1 MAERR
6 PRRRLP
12 WGSLAIAV
20 LCFALGLA
28 VLILARPIDT
38 SHVIFSPTPGAATLP
53 PTAVP
58 PTPTI
63 SPSPSL
69 SLSPTATP
77 AQ

>member
-6 PRRRLP
+6 PRRHLP

-20 LCFALGLA
+20 LCFALGIA

-38 SHVIFSPTPGAATLP
+38 ARVTVNPIPGATTLP

-58 PTPTI
+58 ATPTI
-63 SPSPSL
+63 QVNTPAPSPSP
-69 SLSPTATP
+69 
-77 AQ
+77 

>member
-20 LCFALGLA
+20 LCFALGIA

-69 SLSPTATP
+69 SPTATP

>member
-12 WGSLAIAV
+12 WGSLVIAV
-20 LCFALGLA
+20 FCFALGLA

-38 SHVIFSPTPGAATLP
+38 AHVIFSPTPGAATLP
-53 PTAVP
+53 PTAIP

-69 SLSPTATP
+69 SPTATP

>member
-1 MAERR
+1 MAKRR

-20 LCFALGLA
+20 LCFALGIA

-58 PTPTI
+58 ATPTI
-63 SPSPSL
+63 SPSPTL
-69 SLSPTATP
+69 APTATP

>member
-1 MAERR
+1 
-6 PRRRLP
+6 
-12 WGSLAIAV
+12 V

-58 PTPTI
+58 ATTTPSL
-63 SPSPSL
+63 SPSPA
-69 SLSPTATP
+69 LSPTATP
-77 AQ
+77 VR

>member
-6 PRRRLP
+6 PRRRP

-58 PTPTI
+58 PTQTIISSPT
-63 SPSPSL
+63 
-69 SLSPTATP
+69 LSPTATP
-77 AQ
+77 VR

>member
-20 LCFALGLA
+20 LCFALGIA

-58 PTPTI
+58 ATPTPTLT
-63 SPSPSL
+63 PSPSL
-69 SLSPTATP
+69 APTATP